1 MLSGPLIVGGAL
13 YLLPGVNLRR
23 AAIVAL
29 AILLVDTTR
38 PASWGRLDFRGAYF
52 DVAVPEVAPHS
63 LVILGP
69 YEPMAYAIPFFR
81 PDTRFVSP
89 WNNFLHFS
97 QDNLLSRQIRGV
109 VAGHTGAIYTMD
121 FWGQDS
127 VNAALA
133 SYGLARDEATCLP
146 IRSYLDTS
154 AMRICRARR
163 VR

>member
-1 MLSGPLIVGGAL
+1 
-13 YLLPGVNLRR
+13 VNLRR
-23 AAIVAL
+23 ISIAVV
-29 AILLVDTTR
+29 AILVVYTTR

-52 DVAVPEVAPHS
+52 DVAVPDVAPRS
-63 LVILGP
+63 LVIMGP
-69 YEPMAYAIPFFR
+69 FEPMAYAVAFFR

-109 VAGHTGAIYTMD
+109 VANHPGAIYTLD

-127 VNAALA
+127 VNAALQ
-133 SYGLARDEATCLP
+133 SYGLVRDDKSCLP

-154 AMRICRARR
+154 AMRICRVERLR
-163 VR
+163 